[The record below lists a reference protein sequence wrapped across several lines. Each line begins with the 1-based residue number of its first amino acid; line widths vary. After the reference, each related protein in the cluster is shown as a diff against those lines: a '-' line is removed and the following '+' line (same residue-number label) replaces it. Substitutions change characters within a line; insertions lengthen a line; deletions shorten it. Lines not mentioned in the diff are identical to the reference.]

1 MKGSLLSLAPAAI
14 PAAAGVAG
22 ALAPVVAQT
31 AAAGAA
37 AAAYAVAL
45 GPQVSAM
52 GEAVKA
58 EQAYANAVE
67 ESGARSKEAVT
78 AQIAYARQMAKLP
91 PATRQSA
98 AALSV
103 LKDEYK
109 EWSNSLAADTLAPVT
124 KSFAVFGALLPRLTP
139 AVRGTSRELD
149 RLITVVGG
157 AVNTPGF
164 DRLMHRFTEFSTGTI
179 RRATDSVIGFFR
191 RLDAGE
197 IGGGGLREFMDYA
210 RAQGPVLGEVLR
222 NMGQALANL
231 LRAGAEVGVGLLD
244 VVNVLAGL
252 VAAVPPGAIALF
264 FQLAVAI
271 KAVKLAAVGLAA
283 ARAAVLGFGA
293 SIVAMQTAAA
303 GATGRMAALTSAIG
317 TLSRGAKLAIAGTG
331 IGLLLIALTE
341 LMTIGQRAPADLDR
355 LESSL
360 AQFGKTGKL
369 SGEAARVIGKDFKEF
384 DEALRGLARPDQWDQ
399 IRQGQRVRRHG
410 LRSGAWV
417 EGLLRRHR

>member
-1 MKGSLLSLAPAAI
+1 MADTRLNFLLTGRDQLSRVLDRAGDSAQRLRQRLVTAATQGSGAINHLTRDADGRLRDLQGRFTASGGAISRSVEAVKGSLLSLAPAAI

-164 DRLMHRFTEFSTGTI
+164 ERDRARRHSRDQARRCACGGAWFRCEHRGDADGGRWRDRSDGRAHFRDRHPVPGRQARD
-179 RRATDSVIGFFR
+179 RRYGYRSAVD
-191 RLDAGE
+191 
-197 IGGGGLREFMDYA
+197 
-210 RAQGPVLGEVLR
+210 RADRVDDDR
-222 NMGQALANL
+222 
-231 LRAGAEVGVGLLD
+231 
-244 VVNVLAGL
+244 
-252 VAAVPPGAIALF
+252 
-264 FQLAVAI
+264 
-271 KAVKLAAVGLAA
+271 
-283 ARAAVLGFGA
+283 
-293 SIVAMQTAAA
+293 AA
-303 GATGRMAALTSAIG
+303 GAGGLG
-317 TLSRGAKLAIAGTG
+317 PAGVVAG
-331 IGLLLIALTE
+331 
-341 LMTIGQRAPADLDR
+341 
-355 LESSL
+355 S
-360 AQFGKTGKL
+360 
-369 SGEAARVIGKDFKEF
+369 
-384 DEALRGLARPDQWDQ
+384 
-399 IRQGQRVRRHG
+399 VR
-410 LRSGAWV
+410 
-417 EGLLRRHR
+417 